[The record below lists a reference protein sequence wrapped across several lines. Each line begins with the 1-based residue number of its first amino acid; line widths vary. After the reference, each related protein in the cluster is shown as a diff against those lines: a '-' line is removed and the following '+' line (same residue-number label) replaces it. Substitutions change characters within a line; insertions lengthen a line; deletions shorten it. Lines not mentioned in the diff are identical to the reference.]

1 MSEKSKEIMRHF
13 AGDPGEID
21 RKYRFHAH
29 GIKRKPYQKKRLQ
42 KTHPEA
48 KGSGCVFYWG
58 RGVTKPVSQAEISE

>member
-21 RKYRFHAH
+21 RKYRLYAH
-29 GIKRKPYQKKRLQ
+29 NIKKPYQKNDCK
-42 KTHPEA
+42 KTHPKA